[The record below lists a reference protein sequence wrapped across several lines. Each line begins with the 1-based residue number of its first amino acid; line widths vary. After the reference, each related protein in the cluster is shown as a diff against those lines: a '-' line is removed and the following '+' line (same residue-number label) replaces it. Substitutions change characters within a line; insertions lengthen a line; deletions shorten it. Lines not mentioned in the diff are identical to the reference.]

1 MIDELTHAKEILLA
15 QEQKYRRSAFKWKL
29 GYRTLLI
36 ISAVLASAAAIV
48 SKLHFIESKETAADL
63 SSILAGAAAV
73 AMTIIASLD
82 FESNFRINRR
92 SRHQVQLLLLE
103 AQKSKVEADTLLDG
117 LKDVVNRRTL
127 ELDKPD

>member
-1 MIDELTHAKEILLA
+1 
-15 QEQKYRRSAFKWKL
+15 
-29 GYRTLLI
+29 
-36 ISAVLASAAAIV
+36 
-48 SKLHFIESKETAADL
+48 ADL

-73 AMTIIASLD
+73 SMTIIASLD

-103 AQKSKVEADTLLDG
+103 AQKSQVKADTLLDG

>member
-29 GYRTLLI
+29 GYRALLI
-36 ISAVLASAAAIV
+36 SSAILASAAAIV
-48 SKLHFIESKETAADL
+48 SKLSIIESKDTAADL

-92 SRHQVQLLLLE
+92 SRHQVQLLLLD
-103 AQKSKVEADTLLDG
+103 AHKSGVNADTLLDG
-117 LKDVVNRRTL
+117 LKEVVNRRTL

>member
-1 MIDELTHAKEILLA
+1 MIDELTHAKEILVA
-15 QEQKYRRSAFKWKL
+15 QEQKYRSSAFKWKL

-48 SKLHFIESKETAADL
+48 SKLYFIESKETAADL

-92 SRHQVQLLLLE
+92 SRHQVQLLLLD
-103 AQKSKVEADTLLDG
+103 AQKSGVKADTLLDG

>member
-1 MIDELTHAKEILLA
+1 MIDELTHAKEILAA

-48 SKLHFIESKETAADL
+48 SKLSIIESKETAADL

-82 FESNFRINRR
+82 FESNFR
-92 SRHQVQLLLLE
+92 
-103 AQKSKVEADTLLDG
+103 
-117 LKDVVNRRTL
+117 VN
-127 ELDKPD
+127 